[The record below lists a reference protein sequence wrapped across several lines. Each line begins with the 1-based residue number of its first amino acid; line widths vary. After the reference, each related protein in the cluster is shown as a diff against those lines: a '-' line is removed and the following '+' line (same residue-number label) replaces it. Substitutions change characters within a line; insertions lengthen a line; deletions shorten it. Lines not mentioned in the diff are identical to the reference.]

1 MDSIQVRVRGKNNNL
16 ETRTGS
22 VTKTLNEID
31 ASKKQR
37 REISQATQ
45 RLKVLEQLEQYREEK
60 VAQEMMVLEM
70 QRQMEDEKMQK
81 ALAAER
87 KKQAYLEKQKA
98 KVQEYQAKKAQEEQE
113 KRAKAEKE
121 KNMAAS

>member
-1 MDSIQVRVRGKNNNL
+1 MRGKNNNM

-22 VTKTLNEID
+22 VTKTLSEID

-60 VAQEMMVLEM
+60 VAQEMMILEM
-70 QRQMEDEKMQK
+70 QRQMEDEKIQK

-87 KKQAYLEKQKA
+87 KKVAYLEKQKA
-98 KVQEYQAKKAQEEQE
+98 KV
-113 KRAKAEKE
+113 
-121 KNMAAS
+121 

>member
-1 MDSIQVRVRGKNNNL
+1 MRGKNNNM

-22 VTKTLNEID
+22 VTKTLGEID

-70 QRQMEDEKMQK
+70 QRQMEDDKVQK
-81 ALAAER
+81 AHAAER
-87 KKQAYLEKQKA
+87 KKAAYLDKQKA
-98 KVQEYQAKKAQEEQE
+98 RVQEYQAKKAQEEQE
-113 KRAKAEKE
+113 KRLKADKE
-121 KNMAAS
+121 KDMASS